1 MADRPAPLNV
11 YAGDGT
17 WVENRPSKWQ
27 QIRNILSP
35 YVTEPVNAMQ
45 RLWNDPAVVYGFQ
58 PTEQTVADSLM
69 LSGLVS
75 GGSAFAPKPRN
86 AMTMG
91 VRAYHGSPHDFDRFS
106 LNKIGTGEGAQ
117 VYGHGLYFAE
127 DEAVARSY
135 RDALSPK
142 KVAIGGKMV
151 DSPTFFKA
159 ARRSPSVD
167 DNIKILT
174 KQRENILK
182 EMAEYTR
189 GPELGDFVRE
199 LYETQ
204 LKDVDKEIAELSQYR
219 GEWFGTRPGGSMYEV
234 DINANPEAFLDWD
247 KPMGEQLDVASK
259 IPGWDF
265 RVREWLRSKIGPD
278 PRTLTGAQ
286 FLARTTTDPAK
297 TSARLSEA
305 GIPGVKYLDA
315 GSRVP
320 SAMAKK
326 ELAEWQSQLPVAE
339 RELADAIA
347 RGDKFLIGRK
357 QAEVQRVKDG
367 IARVSKEA
375 QGTRNYVVFDDKLIN
390 IVRKYGIAG
399 ASAMLGYNLL
409 ENVSEA
415 QAEELRRIER
425 TEKKK

>member
-91 VRAYHGSPHDFDRFS
+91 IRAYHGSPHSFDKFS
-106 LNKIGTGEGAQ
+106 MDKIGTGEGAQ

-127 DEAVARSY
+127 NEDVARGY
-135 RDALSPK
+135 RK
-142 KVAIGGKMV
+142 
-151 DSPTFFKA
+151 T
-159 ARRSPSVD
+159 
-167 DNIKILT
+167 LT
-174 KQRENILK
+174 KG
-182 EMAEYTR
+182 M
-189 GPELGDFVRE
+189 PEESGA
-199 LYETQ
+199 T
-204 LKDVDKEIAELSQYR
+204 
-219 GEWFGTRPGGSMYEV
+219 YEV

-297 TSARLSEA
+297 TSARLSEV